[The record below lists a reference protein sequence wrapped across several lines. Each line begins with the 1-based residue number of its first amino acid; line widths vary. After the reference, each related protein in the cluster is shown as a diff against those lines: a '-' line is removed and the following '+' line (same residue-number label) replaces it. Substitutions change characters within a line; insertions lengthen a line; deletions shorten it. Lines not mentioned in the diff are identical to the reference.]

1 MSLCFSC
8 GLNMPTSP
16 KSIISGK
23 ISIMGLTA
31 RPEVAMS
38 TITAPTATTITT
50 GSRIFITGGD
60 CGFCAAGTGSARKAP
75 VGGGAAS
82 IAASGAPVVG
92 ASTWS

>member
-1 MSLCFSC
+1 MSPCFSC
-8 GLNMPTSP
+8 GLTMPASP

-31 RPEVAMS
+31 RPDMAMS
-38 TITAPTATTITT
+38 TITAPIATTITT

-60 CGFCAAGTGSARKAP
+60 CGFWAVGTGSARRLP

-82 IAASGAPVVG
+82 IAA
-92 ASTWS
+92 